1 LFVGAAGGAGIGCDE
16 ASSGVDTTTIAKNT
30 AAVDLIII
38 VVQPTMVDRSMAGQR
53 NVGCFAL
60 LSSDLCFSMCCRVF
74 NLVYIGTFLWDLSWA
89 LYYSLGVRW

>member
-38 VVQPTMVDRSMAGQR
+38 VQPTMVDRSMAGQR
-53 NVGCFAL
+53 NVGCFA
-60 LSSDLCFSMCCRVF
+60 FF
-74 NLVYIGTFLWDLSWA
+74 
-89 LYYSLGVRW
+89 